1 MNCNLG
7 LKNYLDSLNLG
18 PRSKNEKKNLEIVQY
33 IANYK
38 MF

>member
-18 PRSKNEKKNLEIVQY
+18 PRSKNEKKSRNSPIHC
-33 IANYK
+33 
-38 MF
+38 